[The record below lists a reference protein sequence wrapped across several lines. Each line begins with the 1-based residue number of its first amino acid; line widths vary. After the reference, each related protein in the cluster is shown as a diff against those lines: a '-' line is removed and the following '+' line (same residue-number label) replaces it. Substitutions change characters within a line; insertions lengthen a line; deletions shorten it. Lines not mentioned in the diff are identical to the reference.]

1 MYRIKDS
8 VMNKHTLNADKKF
21 LLHMSTP
28 SLIQVI
34 CKNIEPNLSSNG
46 HNFII
51 ETIPMTLKS
60 KILDY
65 QPKIKKYFRINT
77 NELKSIQVELLDEND
92 ELIKFKVGFPTI
104 VKLKISNMSIEKDSF
119 YIRVSCKDSKSV
131 FPLNTC
137 SSFQA
142 RLPKELRL
150 GVNWRASLTSIYLPK
165 NIHNIYE
172 LMNTI
177 TIDKYHDSDMTK
189 DEESFKVSIE
199 PGYYNSPY
207 SLCTSINSA
216 LAPTPLK
223 IKFHEK
229 TKRLYFTGD
238 DRKK

>member
-1 MYRIKDS
+1 MYRIKGS

-92 ELIKFKVGFPTI
+92 
-104 VKLKISNMSIEKDSF
+104 KL
-119 YIRVSCKDSKSV
+119 
-131 FPLNTC
+131 
-137 SSFQA
+137 
-142 RLPKELRL
+142 
-150 GVNWRASLTSIYLPK
+150 
-165 NIHNIYE
+165 
-172 LMNTI
+172 
-177 TIDKYHDSDMTK
+177 
-189 DEESFKVSIE
+189 
-199 PGYYNSPY
+199 
-207 SLCTSINSA
+207 INS
-216 LAPTPLK
+216 
-223 IKFHEK
+223 
-229 TKRLYFTGD
+229 R
-238 DRKK
+238 

>member
-1 MYRIKDS
+1 
-8 VMNKHTLNADKKF
+8 
-21 LLHMSTP
+21 
-28 SLIQVI
+28 
-34 CKNIEPNLSSNG
+34 
-46 HNFII
+46 
-51 ETIPMTLKS
+51 
-60 KILDY
+60 
-65 QPKIKKYFRINT
+65 
-77 NELKSIQVELLDEND
+77 
-92 ELIKFKVGFPTI
+92 
-104 VKLKISNMSIEKDSF
+104 MSIEKDSF

-199 PGYYNSPY
+199 PGCYNSPY

-229 TKRLYFTGD
+229 TKRLYFTGA
-238 DRKK
+238 DRTILPTEALFFAFENFGPSKSSFVKSFYPEALLSSGVSSSKFLFSLLLFRK